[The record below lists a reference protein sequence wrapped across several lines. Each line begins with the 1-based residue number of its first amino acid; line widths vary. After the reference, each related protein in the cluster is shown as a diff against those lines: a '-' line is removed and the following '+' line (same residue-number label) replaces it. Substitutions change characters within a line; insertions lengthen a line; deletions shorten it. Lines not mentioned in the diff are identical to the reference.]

1 MKELMESRNVPIVR
15 NFFYS
20 ISFRDREMVQLSITI
35 ALHGHMQ
42 NSFIVHPLWNQVVS
56 SFMEIKNIFLRC
68 ICTTHSSTAQKNA
81 EKTLL
86 PTEKKKAEREN
97 KIIIH
102 MVSNWVKRCYG
113 SAWLDV
119 FAI

>member
-1 MKELMESRNVPIVR
+1 MKELMESRNVPLVR

-81 EKTLL
+81 EKTLV
-86 PTEKKKAEREN
+86 PTEKKRQKGKTR
-97 KIIIH
+97 
-102 MVSNWVKRCYG
+102 
-113 SAWLDV
+113 L
-119 FAI
+119 